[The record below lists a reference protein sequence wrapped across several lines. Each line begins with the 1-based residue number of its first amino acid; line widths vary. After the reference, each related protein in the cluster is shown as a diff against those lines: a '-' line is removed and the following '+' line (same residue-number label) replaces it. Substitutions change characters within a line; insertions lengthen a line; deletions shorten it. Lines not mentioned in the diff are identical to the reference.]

1 MGVPFPQV
9 LTASALN
16 FVISYGVKM
25 VTVSKVGRSSLP
37 WLAMKFDFLIMG
49 AAAIGFFGMYSCWV
63 R

>member
-1 MGVPFPQV
+1 MRVPFSQA

-16 FVISYGVKM
+16 FAISSGVKM
-25 VTVSKVGRSSLP
+25 VTVSEVGRSSLP
-37 WLAMKFDFLIMG
+37 WLAMKSDFLIMG

>member
-1 MGVPFPQV
+1 
-9 LTASALN
+9 
-16 FVISYGVKM
+16 M

-37 WLAMKFDFLIMG
+37 WLAMKFDCLIMG